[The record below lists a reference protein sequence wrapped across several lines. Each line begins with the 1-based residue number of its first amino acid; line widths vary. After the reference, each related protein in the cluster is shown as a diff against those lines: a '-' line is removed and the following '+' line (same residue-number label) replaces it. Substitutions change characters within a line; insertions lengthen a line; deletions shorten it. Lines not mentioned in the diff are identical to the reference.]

1 MEGVSDA
8 LHGQMER
15 DGVSVPTNISTQPK
29 LATNLVLYLE
39 AYYELDTERHHGQA
53 LMRIPWSSIVHY
65 ADRHCLDEDEAV
77 YFIRAM
83 DDAHLADM
91 RKKQPSHGGS
101 QGPRTVVQRPPRP
114 D

>member
-8 LHGQMER
+8 LHGQMAR
-15 DGVSVPTNISTQPK
+15 DGAVVPENISTQPK
-29 LATNLVLYLE
+29 LASNLVVFLE

-53 LMRIPWSSIVHY
+53 LMRIPWSSIVKY
-65 ADRHCLDEDEAV
+65 ADRHYLDEDDTV
-77 YFIRAM
+77 YFIRSM

-91 RKKQPSHGGS
+91 RKKQPTHGGS
-101 QGPRTVVQRPPRP
+101 QGSRTVVQRPPRP